1 MTGWYQ
7 KFIPRYA
14 DICEPLYQL
23 KKKGAKFNWS
33 GEAQDSFDQIKRT
46 LTEAPILQLP
56 NFSEQFNLFTDA
68 SGVGIG
74 AVLQQNQKPIAFA
87 SRTLNKAERNYTVTE
102 RECLAV
108 IWALNKFKTYFGPLP
123 VKVITDHAA
132 LTKLTNGKNLSSR
145 MIRWALKLSEFNIE
159 WEHRP
164 GVQNVVADL
173 LSRNPV
179 DSVEGSQI
187 SCAALRALAINSR
200 EQFIK
205 EQREDPE
212 LGHIYRYLEN
222 PDDGSVNATI
232 CESWSQDFKL
242 INGLLFYAKYFSTLG
257 ELRVYIPGSLRKDI
271 MKEFHDLPLAGHLGK
286 RKTYLKLRDTCYF
299 PFMRKYIFEYVSTC
313 DRCQKFNYKNA
324 LPAGRLMPIVSK
336 YPNEIVT
343 LDLVGPYPASRPER
357 YKFILVITDH
367 FTKWCELIPLRKASA
382 QTIANAFF
390 NNYIAR
396 YGAPISLISD
406 NGPQFISDVFEHLS
420 HRLDIKHMKTVTYRP
435 QSNLT
440 ERVNR
445 NLVQMIASFV
455 EENHEN
461 WDQFLHEFAF
471 ALRTA
476 VNETTNKT
484 PAELFLGRKI
494 ITPFSKLI
502 NVTEDAKY
510 VGNNIE
516 RLFDEARRN
525 MQKQHKYWE
534 KHYNLRRRDVHIK
547 VNDLVLLQTHFLSA
561 AGKKQVGKFMPKF
574 EGPYKVLEIKG
585 NNLVI
590 WKNGRNITVNI
601 DQVRV
606 YRPRQSDTISSDS
619 PIETLYDEQEVSHGS
634 NRSNQGQ
641 FKEHRKTSSQESERC
656 RSRQSNT
663 TREIPRNKRKIN
675 STTSKDPT
683 IKRSKIC
690 RKRSRQGSDH
700 QDRKRHAPEQRQ
712 GVKRSIPSSIS
723 SNNNK
728 FKDLIPLHQEYS
740 PLQVHQSCLIAGMLR
755 LQVDPE
761 WKLVDVI
768 TRPVKPERQREDTTN
783 KRRKQS
789 GQIKPIQEDLA
800 HTIYG
805 AVYKKKTESM
815 RTSTTSK
822 STAYLAAYSA
832 EEASVWKR

>member
-1 MTGWYQ
+1 MRT
-7 KFIPRYA
+7 IVP
-14 DICEPLYQL
+14 I

-46 LTEAPILQLP
+46 LTESPILQLP
-56 NFSEQFNLFTDA
+56 NFSEQFNFFTDA

-102 RECLAV
+102 RECLVV

-187 SCAALRALAINSR
+187 SCAALRAIAINSR

-222 PDDGSVNATI
+222 PDDGSVNATV

-286 RKTYLKLRDTCYF
+286 RKTYLKL
-299 PFMRKYIFEYVSTC
+299 P
-313 DRCQKFNYKNA
+313 
-324 LPAGRLMPIVSK
+324 
-336 YPNEIVT
+336 
-343 LDLVGPYPASRPER
+343 
-357 YKFILVITDH
+357 
-367 FTKWCELIPLRKASA
+367 
-382 QTIANAFF
+382 
-390 NNYIAR
+390 R

-435 QSNLT
+435 QANLT

-494 ITPFSKLI
+494 ITPFSRLI
-502 NVTEDAKY
+502 NVTEDTKY
-510 VGNNIE
+510 VGRNIE

-525 MQKQHKYWE
+525 MRNKHKSWE
-534 KHYNLRRRDVHIK
+534 KYYNRRRRDVHIK
-547 VNDLVLLQTHFLSA
+547 VNDLVLLQTHLLSA
-561 AGKKQVGKFMPKF
+561 AGRKQVGKFMPKF
-574 EGPYKVLEIKG
+574 EGPYKVLEING

-590 WKNGRNITVNI
+590 WKNGRHITVNI

-619 PIETLYDEQEVSHGS
+619 PVETLYDEQEVSHGS

-641 FKEHRKTSSQESERC
+641 FKEHRKTSSQESEGC
-656 RSRQSNT
+656 RSRQGNT
-663 TREIPRNKRKIN
+663 TREIPRNKLKIN
-675 STTSKDPT
+675 STASKDQVL
-683 IKRSKIC
+683 KRSKIC
-690 RKRSRQGSDH
+690 KKRSLQRSEH
-700 QDRKRHAPEQRQ
+700 QDRKRRAPEQRQ

-723 SNNNK
+723 SRTYK
-728 FKDLIPLHQEYS
+728 FKRPNTSS
-740 PLQVHQSCLIAGMLR
+740 PGVQSIAGPSR
-755 LQVDPE
+755 LPD
-761 WKLVDVI
+761 
-768 TRPVKPERQREDTTN
+768 
-783 KRRKQS
+783 RR
-789 GQIKPIQEDLA
+789 
-800 HTIYG
+800 
-805 AVYKKKTESM
+805 
-815 RTSTTSK
+815 RTASTTIGSRTEGSGRDDQTRQTRATTRGRNKQAEKPVRSSQATTRRPCPYYLRSRPRATDGIPEELRNIEINVIPHSK
-822 STAYLAAYSA
+822 IRRSLSM
-832 EEASVWKR
+832 EALDGDPVHRI

>member
-1 MTGWYQ
+1 
-7 KFIPRYA
+7 
-14 DICEPLYQL
+14 
-23 KKKGAKFNWS
+23 
-33 GEAQDSFDQIKRT
+33 
-46 LTEAPILQLP
+46 
-56 NFSEQFNLFTDA
+56 
-68 SGVGIG
+68 
-74 AVLQQNQKPIAFA
+74 
-87 SRTLNKAERNYTVTE
+87 
-102 RECLAV
+102 
-108 IWALNKFKTYFGPLP
+108 
-123 VKVITDHAA
+123 
-132 LTKLTNGKNLSSR
+132 

-179 DSVEGSQI
+179 DNVEGSQI

-222 PDDGSVNATI
+222 PDDGSVNATV

-242 INGLLFYAKYFSTLG
+242 INGLLFT
-257 ELRVYIPGSLRKDI
+257 R
-271 MKEFHDLPLAGHLGK
+271 
-286 RKTYLKLRDTCYF
+286 T
-299 PFMRKYIFEYVSTC
+299 
-313 DRCQKFNYKNA
+313 
-324 LPAGRLMPIVSK
+324 
-336 YPNEIVT
+336 
-343 LDLVGPYPASRPER
+343 
-357 YKFILVITDH
+357 
-367 FTKWCELIPLRKASA
+367 
-382 QTIANAFF
+382 
-390 NNYIAR
+390 R

-525 MQKQHKYWE
+525 MQKKKHKSWE

-561 AGKKQVGKFMPKF
+561 AGRKQVGKFMPKF

-619 PIETLYDEQEVSHGS
+619 PVETLYDEQEVSHGS
-634 NRSNQGQ
+634 NRSHQGQ
-641 FKEHRKTSSQESERC
+641 FKEHRKTSSQESEGC

-675 STTSKDPT
+675 STASKDQAL
-683 IKRSKIC
+683 KRSKIC
-690 RKRSRQGSDH
+690 KKRSRQGSDH

-723 SNNNK
+723 SRNYK
-728 FKDLIPLHQEYS
+728 FQKHNTSS
-740 PLQVHQSCLIAGMLR
+740 PGVESITGPSKLPDRRTATTTSGSRMEVSGRDNQTRQTRATTRRRNEQAEKPVRSNQTNTRRPCPYYLR
-755 LQVDPE
+755 S
-761 WKLVDVI
+761 
-768 TRPVKPERQREDTTN
+768 R
-783 KRRKQS
+783 
-789 GQIKPIQEDLA
+789 IQEKDRIHEDLNNIEINGIPGS
-800 HTIYG
+800 TFRRRSL
-805 AVYKKKTESM
+805 SM
-815 RTSTTSK
+815 
-822 STAYLAAYSA
+822 
-832 EEASVWKR
+832 EALNGDPVHRI